1 MRVIKDKTVIEDSW
15 ELVRELEDIT
25 AIPQRD
31 IILPFRLWQQH
42 REALLQQN
50 RRHAV
55 WIDGDIDTEEL
66 LEDLSQ
72 FDLIGLDFPAFKDG
86 RSYSHARLLK
96 QRYDYKGELRAVGD
110 VLCDQL
116 FFMLRCGIDSFQLR
130 EDKNVSEALDGFNSF
145 TVCYQAAADD
155 ALPIYKQR

>member
-1 MRVIKDKTVIEDSW
+1 MRVIKDKMVIEDSW
-15 ELVRELEDIT
+15 ELFRELEDIT
-25 AIPQRD
+25 GIPQGD

-42 REALLQQN
+42 REALLKKN

-55 WIDGDIDTEEL
+55 WIDGDINTEEL

-72 FDLIGLDFPAFKDG
+72 FDLIGLDFPVFKDG

-130 EDKNVSEALDGFNSF
+130 EDKDVNEVLNGFNSF
-145 TVCYQAAADD
+145 TVRYQAAADD